1 MQKTNPNPTSQ
12 APPPPPADCRASRL
26 LAHAP
31 SDSSDEG
38 GVEGPGSG
46 GGFLWRA
53 SCPRL
58 GDTPQYYCPDPL
70 VFQVKPRSLGSCTQG
85 LQRTCR
91 VQEHGGVGTLRHGLL
106 WPSAPREQGRADSRG
121 GRTPPPPSLRLRPG
135 LKPGR
140 SQRLGYEGSQLVLPK
155 SSSVPLLSPAWT
167 PRGKGRG
174 RTSVLRGGCLF
185 FPPRLGAEVQSQQS
199 SCPELSRG
207 QKSSG
212 GGVASGQALR
222 EVAIKRARGKSATEV
237 PRGKAG
243 RGSPREGRRQERLDG
258 ACLSPTPREGGAL
271 PQAPSC
277 PPVLSTLPGIASPV
291 CEAPGS
297 LPLPPTSPSPPAP
310 GPLDL
315 PVTRLRQLCVWRQ
328 VDGQGADRGR
338 I

>member
-1 MQKTNPNPTSQ
+1 MRAGSRALGPVEGFCGGLLAQGSETRPNIIALTPSF
-12 APPPPPADCRASRL
+12 SRL
-26 LAHAP
+26 SLAPWEAAP
-31 SDSSDEG
+31 KGCSA
-38 GVEGPGSG
+38 PA
-46 GGFLWRA
+46 GFRSTEVWARSAMA
-53 SCPRL
+53 SC
-58 GDTPQYYCPDPL
+58 GPL
-70 VFQVKPRSLGSCTQG
+70 PPGAGQG
-85 LQRTCR
+85 
-91 VQEHGGVGTLRHGLL
+91 
-106 WPSAPREQGRADSRG
+106 DSRG

-135 LKPGR
+135 LKPVR

-185 FPPRLGAEVQSQQS
+185 FPPQLGAEVQSQQS

-271 PQAPSC
+271 PPGPLLPSC
-277 PPVLSTLPGIASPV
+277 PLHPPGHRESCLRGPWLTSTATY
-291 CEAPGS
+291 
-297 LPLPPTSPSPPAP
+297 LPLTPRAWAFGFASDQAASA
-310 GPLDL
+310 
-315 PVTRLRQLCVWRQ
+315 LRVEAGGRAGSRQ
-328 VDGQGADRGR
+328 RENLNCTVVAEAQALL
-338 I
+338 